1 MHSGLA
7 SYLTAF
13 VIYAII
19 IIIIIII
26 IFFFFFFFFFINNFA
41 MGMLP
46 PAFLLP
52 QPRIFA
58 VPSNHLPSAVSDVFY
73 VACLLELIIGLIVS
87 QIPFHERSGSRHFC
101 VCIP

>member
-1 MHSGLA
+1 LHSGLA

-13 VIYAII
+13 VIYT
-19 IIIIIII
+19 III
-26 IFFFFFFFFFINNFA
+26 IFFFFFFFNNFA

-46 PAFLLP
+46 PAFLIP

-58 VPSNHLPSAVSDVFY
+58 VPSNHLPSAVSDIFS

-87 QIPFHERSGSRHFC
+87 QIPFHERSGSCHFC